1 MVWVRG
7 FFCVLTVVAKEKE
20 ARIKEGMLIMGMRP
34 SVFWLGWAI
43 TAVITSLYVSILV
56 IVSGACPAFFSRH
69 LDFTQVPPGAYVVFA
84 VSPVGLTIITVGV
97 YTLSVITLV
106 FFVYSVANRS
116 NFGRCCHPH
125 QLLQRLAL
133 A

>member
-7 FFCVLTVVAKEKE
+7 FFCVLTAGAKEKE

-56 IVSGACPAFFSRH
+56 IVSGACPVSFSAISTLLKSRQALMWYLLCLPSVLQLSRSACTPSASSLSSSLSTRSQTAPILEGVVTRISFFS
-69 LDFTQVPPGAYVVFA
+69 A
-84 VSPVGLTIITVGV
+84 
-97 YTLSVITLV
+97 
-106 FFVYSVANRS
+106 
-116 NFGRCCHPH
+116 
-125 QLLQRLAL
+125 
-133 A
+133 